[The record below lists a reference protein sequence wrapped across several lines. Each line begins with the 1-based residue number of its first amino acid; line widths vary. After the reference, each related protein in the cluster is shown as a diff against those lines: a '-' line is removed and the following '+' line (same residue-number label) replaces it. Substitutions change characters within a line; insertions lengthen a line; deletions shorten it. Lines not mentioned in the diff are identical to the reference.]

1 MHLEQGS
8 VTHDNA
14 KDVVE
19 IVGNAACE
27 RAKALEFLG
36 LHKLLLK
43 PLSIGHIPDRRKH
56 SLDIPFLFQWSG
68 VGLPGDIHTVL
79 SSDSYFKDLLCGS
92 LNDQLEE
99 PSSVGKVVRM
109 KDRGELLFNPYIRF
123 TPGHVLQFG

>member
-68 VGLPGDIHTVL
+68 VGLPVTYIPSFLRTRISKTSCVVPSTTNWKSRRVL
-79 SSDSYFKDLLCGS
+79 
-92 LNDQLEE
+92 
-99 PSSVGKVVRM
+99 
-109 KDRGELLFNPYIRF
+109 
-123 TPGHVLQFG
+123 